1 MSVDLKTRSMGIP
14 MRWRQQPSPQESFN
28 PSSLV
33 LANKVR
39 NRDKDKKVMGDW
51 PVSME

>member
-1 MSVDLKTRSMGIP
+1 MSVALRTRSTGIP
-14 MRWRQQPSPQESFN
+14 MRWRRQPSPQESFN
-28 PSSLV
+28 PCSLV

-39 NRDKDKKVMGDW
+39 NRDKDKKVVGDR